1 MNNYDIDVNP
11 KDFITVNT
19 ANKVELRVSNLQISS
34 SVDVTLLIK
43 DLNGN
48 IFKVEN
54 VHIEGEEYNNWGSD
68 DQYLVNVV
76 LSKVGLTQ
84 KAKESN

>member
-1 MNNYDIDVNP
+1 MNNCDVDVNP

-19 ANKVELRVSNLQISS
+19 ANKVELRVSNLQIGI

-48 IFKVEN
+48 LFKVEN
-54 VHIEGEEYNNWGSD
+54 VHIEGEEYDNWGSD
-68 DQYLVNVV
+68 DQYLVNIV

>member
-11 KDFITVNT
+11 KDFIVVNT
-19 ANKVELRVSNLQISS
+19 ANKVEFRVSNLQIGI
-34 SVDVTLLIK
+34 SVDITLLIK

-54 VHIEGEEYNNWGSD
+54 VKIEGEEYDNWGTD
-68 DQYLVNVV
+68 DQYLVNLV

-84 KAKESN
+84 KEEESN

>member
-1 MNNYDIDVNP
+1 MNNYDVDVNP

-19 ANKVELRVSNLQISS
+19 ANKVELRVSNLQIGI

-43 DLNGN
+43 DWNGN

-54 VHIEGEEYNNWGSD
+54 VHIEGEEYDNWGSD
-68 DQYLVNVV
+68 DQYLVNIV

>member
-11 KDFITVNT
+11 KDFIAVNT
-19 ANKVELRVSNLQISS
+19 ANKVEFRVSNLQIGI
-34 SVDVTLLIK
+34 SVDITLLIK

-54 VHIEGEEYNNWGSD
+54 VKIEGEEYDNWGTD
-68 DQYLVNVV
+68 DQYLVNLV

-84 KAKESN
+84 KEEESN

>member
-1 MNNYDIDVNP
+1 MNNYDVDVNP
-11 KDFITVNT
+11 KDFITTNT
-19 ANKVELRVSNLQISS
+19 ANKVELRVSNLQIGS

-54 VHIEGEEYNNWGSD
+54 VRIEGEEYNNWGSD
-68 DQYLVNVV
+68 DQYLVNIV

>member
-1 MNNYDIDVNP
+1 MNNYDVDVNP
-11 KDFITVNT
+11 KDFITTNT
-19 ANKVELRVSNLQISS
+19 ANKVELRVSNLQIGS

-54 VHIEGEEYNNWGSD
+54 VRIEGEEYNNWGSD

>member
-1 MNNYDIDVNP
+1 MNNYNVDVNS
-11 KDFITVNT
+11 KDFITTNT
-19 ANKVELRVSNLQISS
+19 ANKVELRVSNLQIGS

-54 VHIEGEEYNNWGSD
+54 AHIEGEEYNNWGND
-68 DQYLVNVV
+68 DQYLVNLC
-76 LSKVGLTQ
+76 LSKVGLTP
-84 KAKESN
+84 KA